1 MKVYKIF
8 FVMAVLAITFI
19 SCDDDD
25 DAKFVPQVVKNAFLQ
40 QFSPNNRV
48 EWEVKSVGY
57 VAEFVNNGQKTTAW
71 FEHSGGLMMT
81 EVNISYPA
89 LPEAVKATFEQSKY
103 AKWRKE
109 DVEKVIRPAV
119 ETLYI
124 IEVESGDTEVDLY
137 YSETGIL
144 VKEVVDI
151 DNDNDDR
158 FESLLP
164 QQMPTQINEFIT
176 QKYPNAKIVELDIE
190 RNGVI
195 QVDILDGSI
204 SREISFS
211 SQYDWL
217 QTSWDVRYLQLP
229 QSVKDVISQQ
239 SGYEFDDAD
248 YVEAPTNSYYKIE
261 LDGLKDKTIKVKEDG
276 TML

>member
-164 QQMPTQINEFIT
+164 QQMPAQINEFIT